1 MQTIESQQQEKEGFG
16 FAKSMERER
25 EREKEQEL
33 ELDRLRLA
41 QLKAKFDE
49 TLEALWDTGSGNKQ
63 GTDSIWAAPSL
74 SIPSKPLW
82 PTDANETFFT
92 VSNTNND
99 HVVDTPFQES
109 IVDDSPLIPW
119 DLDLV
124 GTKDCSVET
133 VSKNNTR
140 KFFIGSSIH
149 TSMKFNILII
159 KMGKCW
165 RKMIESVPKAQGREN
180 FCKLLF

>member
-1 MQTIESQQQEKEGFG
+1 MEKAGFG
-16 FAKSMERER
+16 FAKSMEWER

-49 TLEALWDTGSGNKQ
+49 TLEALWDTGSGNSQ

-82 PTDANETFFT
+82 PTDANESHFIVPT
-92 VSNTNND
+92 SKSE

-124 GTKDCSVET
+124 GTKDCSDET
-133 VSKNNTR
+133 GNKNNTR
-140 KFFIGSSIH
+140 EFLIQ
-149 TSMKFNILII
+149 FNPY
-159 KMGKCW
+159 
-165 RKMIESVPKAQGREN
+165 VD
-180 FCKLLF
+180 